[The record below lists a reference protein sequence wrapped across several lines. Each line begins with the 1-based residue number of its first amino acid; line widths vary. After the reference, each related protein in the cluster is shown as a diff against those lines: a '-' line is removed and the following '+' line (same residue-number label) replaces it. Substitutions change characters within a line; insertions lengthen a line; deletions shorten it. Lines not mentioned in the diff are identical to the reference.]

1 MPRGVPLLTVSELA
15 SSEAVQR
22 EVVPQLPDYLQV
34 RFGNVLQLQEELE
47 ILEPGLRRLGW
58 RAPGQQKEV
67 YKGRIRVIKAQIA
80 GLQKVAAAIRQG
92 YEPYTPPE
100 KWHGGFLHQAEVPPW
115 SNDPTARNPITTL
128 DLTFSTPIP
137 LQILA
142 KYKGAVATRLFD
154 EFLIVSPDPD
164 HFEGP
169 RSLFCEPALV
179 GYVGTEAE
187 PIRFRR
193 HWRQNEQGNRWISN
207 VPRFSV
213 QNGTS
218 LLIAAWD
225 LSRDR
230 EAAGL

>member
-1 MPRGVPLLTVSELA
+1 MSKGVPLLTVSELA
-15 SSEAVQR
+15 SSGAVQQ
-22 EVVPQLPDYLQV
+22 EVVPRLPDHLQV
-34 RFGNVLQLQEELE
+34 RFGDVLQLQEELE
-47 ILEPGLRRLGW
+47 ILENGLKRLGW
-58 RAPGQQKEV
+58 RAPGQQKSV
-67 YKGRIRVIKAQIA
+67 YRERIGVIKTQIA
-80 GLQKVAAAIRQG
+80 GLQKAAAAVRQG
-92 YEPYTPPE
+92 YEPYTPPK
-100 KWHGGFLHQAEVPPW
+100 KWYGGFLHRAPYSSGPYVQ
-115 SNDPTARNPITTL
+115 NPTTAL

-137 LQILA
+137 LQVLA
-142 KYKGAVATRLFD
+142 QYKEAVATRLFD
-154 EFLIVSPDPD
+154 EFLVVSPDPD